1 VHRAFL
7 AVSQAA
13 YGDYQDYAWAE
24 PHTYAR
30 LGRLISQNTGID
42 LVLPALPS

>member
-1 VHRAFL
+1 
-7 AVSQAA
+7 VSQAA

-42 LVLPALPS
+42 LVLRALPS